1 MLSVWAFDERCSV
14 SYTEY
19 DSCLTSN
26 DLLRRLV
33 AKLSVTAMSCRPI
46 AQSAGGVPNI
56 ENAPAISAGPY
67 LLESGQVTAFTWHD
81 RELRTSEHLTVILSV
96 LNLGTACGRMN
107 MLCPCDRNWSCCLT
121 DVNDRFL

>member
-1 MLSVWAFDERCSV
+1 MLSEWSFDERCSV
-14 SYTEY
+14 SSPEY

-33 AKLSVTAMSCRPI
+33 AELSATAMSCRPI

-67 LLESGQVTAFTWHD
+67 LLESGQVTGTD
-81 RELRTSEHLTVILSV
+81 SDGLRYCFYLARP
-96 LNLGTACGRMN
+96 GT
-107 MLCPCDRNWSCCLT
+107 PDE
-121 DVNDRFL
+121 